1 MNMRS
6 ADLNNSFYQDVVQ
19 TAQHANYYLECTILA
34 YQLFAQTTLWKIDP
48 FTETLQNDTYR
59 QELFERLK
67 AKPMSGPSL
76 GAAHLDPLYQYYEN
90 VKNDLYA
97 FEGASGHNIS
107 KGLEGTRSLFGFVL
121 HDKAAQRLVITFR
134 GSRSGDP
141 GRGLKQGGLYGSGN
155 ADWVSDADSRAGI
168 TEPRISSEG
177 NCARGSSYV

>member
-90 VKNDLYA
+90 VNPRQGV
-97 FEGASGHNIS
+97 FCREGVDDYVYFTPPAWTSTIRRVFLCYQPS
-107 KGLEGTRSLFGFVL
+107 KRERTVMDR
-121 HDKAAQRLVITFR
+121 
-134 GSRSGDP
+134 
-141 GRGLKQGGLYGSGN
+141 
-155 ADWVSDADSRAGI
+155 
-168 TEPRISSEG
+168 
-177 NCARGSSYV
+177 